1 MKLKNEFG
9 LSILGVSQID
19 EESVSYTDLL
29 KMLFTSK
36 KFVIIHPNKK
46 LKFVKNWEN
55 LKRAIED
62 KRITAD
68 YLKNAQIIDL
78 TLESF
83 TLYED

>member
-36 KFVIIHPNKK
+36 QFAIIHPNKK

>member
-9 LSILGVSQID
+9 LSILGVSQINLD
-19 EESVSYTDLL
+19 LVSYGELL

-36 KFVIIHPNKK
+36 QFVIIHPTKK

-55 LKRAIED
+55 LKRAIDDE
-62 KRITAD
+62 RITAD
-68 YLKNAQIIDL
+68 YLKNSQIIDL

>member
-1 MKLKNEFG
+1 MRLKNEFG

-36 KFVIIHPNKK
+36 QFAIIHPTKK

-62 KRITAD
+62 KRLNPE
-68 YLKNAQIIDL
+68 YLREAQIIDL